1 MTELP
6 YIIVE
11 SIFEQPH
18 LIEVETNE
26 GILTANNISDDD
38 EFLLPEDMI
47 DAVKKIVLET
57 WNVQVIRDTNEI
69 SSQNKVQ

>member
-1 MTELP
+1 MKKIALLL
-6 YIIVE
+6 III
-11 SIFEQPH
+11 SIA
-18 LIEVETNE
+18 LIACDNQAVQNNE
-26 GILTANNISDDD
+26 TANNINDDD

>member
-1 MTELP
+1 MP

-18 LIEVETNE
+18 LIEIETNE

-47 DAVKKIVLET
+47 DAIKKIVLET
-57 WNVQVIRDTNEI
+57 WKIQVIRDTNEI